1 MAYILNV
8 MHTIQPAIEIR
19 NFEDLFSRLFSEP
32 KQTERSLTIPLD
44 IVESEGKFQIKAAMP
59 GIDPSEIEVSV
70 ENNVLTIRG
79 EHKSEETSEDAKVF
93 RRENVYGLF
102 SRSLRLQPNL
112 DQGSIEASFKNGI
125 VTVTI
130 SKVEEQ
136 KPVPIRIPVTPEA

>member
-1 MAYILNV
+1 
-8 MHTIQPAIEIR
+8 MHTIYPATEIR

-32 KQTERSLTIPLD
+32 KQTERSLTIPID

-70 ENNVLTIRG
+70 ENNILTIRG

-112 DQGSIEASFKNGI
+112 DQSSIEASFKNGI

-136 KPVPIRIPVTPEA
+136 KPVAIRIPITPEA

>member
-1 MAYILNV
+1 
-8 MHTIQPAIEIR
+8 MHTIYPATEIR

-32 KQTERSLTIPLD
+32 KQTERSLTIPID

-79 EHKSEETSEDAKVF
+79 EHKSEETSENAKLF

-112 DQGSIEASFKNGI
+112 DQSSIEASFKNGI

-136 KPVPIRIPVTPEA
+136 KPVAIRIPITPEA

>member
-1 MAYILNV
+1 